1 MLQPYHYEWLEHPK
15 EHGME
20 IEKYTTKGGIPYL
33 MVTRNKN
40 HTSSQRITTV
50 MRTFHD
56 LNISIKNCDA
66 TLVMF
71 HGKNGRKEDL
81 LPVAERYIALGFTCL
96 LIDLPAH
103 GESPIDSVY
112 YATKEYEQNYVDAV
126 LDDVYAHISKKP
138 LMMWGM
144 SLGGAFAIQNVYHSK
159 YPFKAL
165 VLVATFDRFDGVL
178 KDKAVRL
185 FGSFI
190 GSSLYSI
197 LEKSL
202 SFFDNFS
209 PRDSNSALV
218 ASKLSLPIF
227 MIHGKDDRLID
238 YKRGKALLDSFDS
251 TDKNFALDKKGNHH
265 NILITDYP
273 FYKESGA
280 FLLKNLSDSNKKRL

>member
-1 MLQPYHYEWLEHPK
+1 MLQPYHYEWLEHPNK
-15 EHGME
+15 HGME
-20 IEKYTTKGGIPYL
+20 IKKYITAKGTPYL
-33 MVTRNKN
+33 IVNRDKN
-40 HTSSQRITTV
+40 HTSSQRITMLT
-50 MRTFHD
+50 RTFHN
-56 LNISIKNCDA
+56 LKISIKNRQA

-96 LIDLPAH
+96 LIDLSAH

-126 LDDVYAHISKKP
+126 LDDASTHVPIET

-144 SLGGAFAIQNVYHSK
+144 SLGGAFTIQNVYHSK

-165 VLVATFDRFDGVL
+165 VLVATFDRLEGVL

-227 MIHGKDDRLID
+227 MIHGKEDRLID
-238 YKRGKALLDSFDS
+238 YKRGKALFDSFDS
-251 TDKNFALDKKGNHH
+251 TDKIFALDKKGNHH

-273 FYKESGA
+273 FYKESGL
-280 FLLKNLSDSNKKRL
+280 FLYQFVSQ

>member
-1 MLQPYHYEWLEHPK
+1 
-15 EHGME
+15 
-20 IEKYTTKGGIPYL
+20 
-33 MVTRNKN
+33 
-40 HTSSQRITTV
+40 

-56 LNISIKNCDA
+56 LNISIKNRDT

-81 LPVAERYIALGFTCL
+81 LPVAERYIALGVTCL

-112 YATKEYEQNYVDAV
+112 YATTEYEQNYVDAV
-126 LDDVYAHISKKP
+126 LDDVYTHISKKP

-165 VLVATFDRFDGVL
+165 VLVATFDRLDGVL
-178 KDKAVRL
+178 KDKSIRL
-185 FGSFI
+185 FGSFM

-197 LEKSL
+197 LEEAL
-202 SFFDNFS
+202 LLLNHFS
-209 PRDSNSALV
+209 PSDSNSALV

-227 MIHGKDDRLID
+227 MIHGKQDRLID
-238 YKRGKALLDSFDS
+238 YKRGKKLFDSFDS
-251 TDKNFALDKKGNHH
+251 TDKKFALDINGNHH

-273 FYKESGA
+273 FYKESG
-280 FLLKNLSDSNKKRL
+280 LLLYQFTNK